1 MSNVKSNNERNVTRL
16 LFDVKNNR
24 YVISTFSFVS
34 TLFQIDI
41 LCNIIYKFFNTYQ
54 KILSKFFKTYQELY
68 VTYQII
74 FVE

>member
-1 MSNVKSNNERNVTRL
+1 MSNIKSSNERNVTHL

-54 KILSKFFKTYQELY
+54 RFLSKTFKTYQRFY
-68 VTYQII
+68 VTYQVI

>member
-34 TLFQIDI
+34 TLFQIDT
-41 LCNIIYKFFNTYQ
+41 LCNIIYKFSNTYQ
-54 KILSKFFKTYQELY
+54 KFLSKIFKTYQRLY
-68 VTYQII
+68 VTY
-74 FVE
+74 

>member
-1 MSNVKSNNERNVTRL
+1 MSNVKSSNERNVARL

-24 YVISTFSFVS
+24 YVISTLSFVS

-41 LCNIIYKFFNTYQ
+41 LCNIIYKSFNTYQ
-54 KILSKFFKTYQELY
+54 KSLSKISKTYQRLY

>member
-54 KILSKFFKTYQELY
+54 RFLSKILKHIKNFMSHIK
-68 VTYQII
+68 
-74 FVE
+74 